1 MIYTLICDNESKD
14 EKISNESLLSLALS
28 RIGIFKT
35 PKILRTEFGKPY
47 TEDNSLYFNI
57 SNTDS
62 LSVCTVSFERN
73 VGVDIERVRE
83 IKNREKLEKRLLLGL
98 DFGVFPINDEHRVE
112 FLSIDKVGNIT
123 EEKFEKEKATVGF
136 FTSWTRLEAL
146 IKCDGRGF
154 SAIKETDKLNFVS
167 LTDSLSIK
175 YKGRE
180 YILSVAIKNK
190 RA

>member
-1 MIYTLICDNESKD
+1 MIYALICDNESKD

-28 RIGIFKT
+28 RIGIYKT

-47 TEDNSLYFNI
+47 AEDNSLYFNI

-123 EEKFEKEKATVGF
+123 EEKFEKEN
-136 FTSWTRLEAL
+136 R
-146 IKCDGRGF
+146 
-154 SAIKETDKLNFVS
+154 
-167 LTDSLSIK
+167 
-175 YKGRE
+175 
-180 YILSVAIKNK
+180 
-190 RA
+190 